1 MAIVTVMVHVE
12 VDAPCDDRIRV
23 AAGLSSRLHA
33 TLIGVTAWEP
43 RPPLTYGGV
52 VVDSKPTKGKLQ
64 EMSDRLAA
72 VGEHFR
78 MLVGEQQPTEWRAA
92 IESPTEFLAV
102 QARATDLVV
111 IGRDRVA
118 GDLHRSLD
126 PGATILKA
134 GRPVLVVPSGV
145 DSLEL
150 RGAVI
155 GWKDTREAR
164 RALLDSLPLL
174 HQATRVTIV
183 EIAEPDSDDESQL
196 QIDDA
201 ANYLARHRIAVSTRT
216 TSHAAGSVSKELIR
230 IAQDEKA
237 DIIVAGGY
245 GHTRLGEWVF
255 GGVTQDLLATSSVC
269 CLFSH

>member
-164 RALLDSLPLL
+164 RALLDSLPCFTKRHAWLL
-174 HQATRVTIV
+174 LKSLNQTLTTNPSCKSTMRPTISLAI
-183 EIAEPDSDDESQL
+183 ELRSQRERRL
-196 QIDDA
+196 M
-201 ANYLARHRIAVSTRT
+201 LP
-216 TSHAAGSVSKELIR
+216 
-230 IAQDEKA
+230 AQSPKN
-237 DIIVAGGY
+237 
-245 GHTRLGEWVF
+245 
-255 GGVTQDLLATSSVC
+255 
-269 CLFSH
+269 